1 MYPSRT
7 LFVLA
12 LLCLSVAVCPAK
24 PSWQPVPPEE
34 LAEKAPLLEP
44 EAPAEALL
52 IQVEVD
58 DSDFPRERRITE
70 YIRYKIFRPDKVES
84 ITRISGFET
93 NLSDNQTEL
102 RARLLQQ
109 DGRIQEFG
117 RESIKERALARTG
130 KESGFLGWLVGGGF
144 EVTERFLAV
153 SGIEAGSVLE
163 YQIARTVNYPGAVD
177 FYGLQREGIPVRRGT
192 YRCKLTRNKD
202 TWQNRTFVLNA
213 KGAKLSEDAKQR
225 TVTIDASNLPSVV
238 REPLMGPLTDR
249 AMMIVSHYEPT
260 TLYLSPRSG
269 KVPLPG
275 IVDAKPGPW
284 APFATMMNWYE
295 RDRGWITP
303 RVRELAAEI
312 TAGLTEPEAK
322 ARAIHARVQGLHR
335 KSNEATGPRVIAR
348 TMPQSLDDVI
358 EVEKQPEVARP
369 AEEFIWLAVALCQS
383 AGLEAHAVML
393 PDLSYFRFNPTSPS
407 PVFLP
412 NRAVAIKLGERWVF
426 SAPNTRNRL
435 SFGLLPCE
443 QEGQQGLLAME
454 RQQVF
459 VPVPA
464 TPAEK
469 SVVNS
474 IGKFALDAEGNLT
487 GECMRNFTGHAA
499 AALRGDLSRAK
510 TEARF
515 EMASRRF
522 GFDTK
527 QVEVTVTKVE
537 GLEDSEKP
545 LLLAAKI
552 RWNGYAT
559 RTKNRLLVRAAVFH
573 VEDASPFT
581 ATERRYAVHFPFRWL
596 ENDRIQ
602 ITFPEGFSP
611 ETPTSPA
618 PLPGATLHYEMRLK
632 YDSAH
637 NTLHAGRVTRVNT
650 VDVAPQYYPVLKQWY
665 DQVSR
670 NDQHEVVIRR
680 TGEAP
685 AAVPPAAAKQ
695 DT

>member
-1 MYPSRT
+1 MYSSRT
-7 LFVLA
+7 LFVIA
-12 LLCLSVAVCPAK
+12 VLCLGVTVCPAK

-58 DSDFPRERRITE
+58 DADFPRERRITE

-84 ITRISGFET
+84 ITRISGIET
-93 NLSDNQTEL
+93 NLTDNQTEL

-130 KESGFLGWLVGGGF
+130 KESGFLGWLAGGGL
-144 EVTERFLAV
+144 EVKERFLAI

-163 YQIARTVNYPGAVD
+163 YQITRTVNYPGAVD
-177 FYGLQREGIPVRRGT
+177 FYGLQREGIPVRRAILH
-192 YRCKLTRNKD
+192 CKMPRDKD
-202 TWQNRTFVLNA
+202 IWQNRMFVLNA
-213 KGAKLSEDAKQR
+213 QGATLSEDTKKR
-225 TVTIDASNLPSVV
+225 VVTINASNLPSVV
-238 REPLMGPLTDR
+238 REPLTGPLTDR

-260 TLYLSPRSG
+260 TLYLNPRSG

-275 IVDAKPGPW
+275 LVDIKPGPW

-303 RVRELAAEI
+303 RVRELATAI
-312 TAGLTEPEAK
+312 TAGLTEPVEK
-322 ARAIHARVQGLHR
+322 ARAIHAWVQGLHH
-335 KSNEATGPRVIAR
+335 KSNRGTDTRAVARVMPR
-348 TMPQSLDDVI
+348 SLDDVI
-358 EVEKQPEVARP
+358 EVEKQPEVVRH

-383 AGLEAHAVML
+383 AGLEAHVVML

-407 PVFLP
+407 PVFLS
-412 NRAVAIKLGERWVF
+412 NRAVAIKLGDSWVF
-426 SAPNTRNRL
+426 SAPNTFNQL
-435 SFGLLPCE
+435 PFGLLPCE
-443 QEGQQGLLAME
+443 QEGQQGLLALE

-459 VPVPA
+459 IPVPA
-464 TPAEK
+464 TPADK
-469 SVVNS
+469 SAIS
-474 IGKFALDAEGNLT
+474 SLGKFSLDAEGNLT
-487 GECMRNFTGHAA
+487 GECMRGFTGHAA
-499 AALRGDLSRAK
+499 AVLRGDLNKTK

-537 GLEDSEKP
+537 GLENPEKP
-545 LLLAAKI
+545 LILAAKI
-552 RWNGYAT
+552 RWSGYAI
-559 RTKNRLLVRAAVFH
+559 RTKDRLLVRTSVFH

-596 ENDRIQ
+596 EKDRIQ
-602 ITFPEGFSP
+602 IALPEGFTPEAPSSP
-611 ETPTSPA
+611 VPV
-618 PLPGATLHYEMRLK
+618 PGETLHYEMK
-632 YDSAH
+632 VSYDSAK
-637 NTLHAGRVTRVNT
+637 NMLHAGRVSRVNT
-650 VDVAPQYYPVLKQWY
+650 VDVAPKYYPALKQWY

-680 TGEAP
+680 TGKAA

-695 DT
+695 DN